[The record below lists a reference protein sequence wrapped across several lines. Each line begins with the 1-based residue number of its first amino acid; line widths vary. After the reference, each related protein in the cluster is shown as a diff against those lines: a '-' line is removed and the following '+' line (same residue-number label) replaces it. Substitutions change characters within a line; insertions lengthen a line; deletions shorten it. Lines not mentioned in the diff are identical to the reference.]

1 MFVLDPQSRRPLR
14 VSASSLRV
22 LGHPPDALIGDDGLR
37 SALLYPAGL
46 EEREDELARG
56 RTVVH
61 RWQLPAS
68 DGPPRWVEVTARGAL
83 DSNGRLMRVHG
94 ALTDVTDNQRV
105 QEELAT
111 RNKELMTLFR
121 ISEVTLTAHA
131 PDQTYEE
138 ILEELSK
145 ATGFPI
151 AAVERYDPVRERL
164 VVTAARGIPTGDA
177 PLELTLDETLSGIA
191 IRSEQPVIATNA
203 RMRPELA
210 NETLQNLGLETFLAF
225 PLMVGSEVVGT
236 LMLAHTEPIE
246 PDRKLVRLV
255 GSIATGVTQILERV
269 AAAEA
274 LRDSERQSHSLVEQ
288 LKQANQ
294 QLESFAYSVSH
305 DLRAPLRTMQGF
317 AHALIQT
324 YGEQLPTEAHDFAQ
338 RIIASGKQAE
348 ILIRDLLEYSRLT
361 FEERELQLVDLSKT
375 VAAAQEQVRVDVE
388 EVGADVVVVETLPT
402 VRGHPPTLVQ
412 VVANLISNAIKF
424 VPTGRRP
431 EVRIG
436 AEQND
441 GFVRLWVE
449 DNGVGVPPGQ
459 EERIFRVFERL
470 SQSAARPGTGIGLAI
485 VRRGME
491 RMGGRA
497 GVVSRTDAEGS
508 RFWVDV
514 PAKDESRRSRW
525 GRRRGDG

>member
-1 MFVLDPQSRRPLR
+1 MFALDPQSRRPIR
-14 VSASSLRV
+14 VSASSLRI
-22 LGHPPDALIGDDGLR
+22 LGHPPDTLIGDDGLR

-46 EEREDELARG
+46 EEREDELAQG
-56 RTVVH
+56 HTVVH
-61 RWQLPAS
+61 RWQLPTS
-68 DGPPRWVEVTARGAL
+68 DGPPRWVEVSARGAL
-83 DSNGRLMRVHG
+83 DADGRLVRVHG
-94 ALTDVTDNQRV
+94 ALTDVTDNQRA

-111 RNKELMTLFR
+111 HNKELMTLYR
-121 ISEVTLTAHA
+121 ISEVTLSASA

-151 AAVERYDPVRERL
+151 VAVERYDPVRERL

-177 PLELTLDETLSGIA
+177 PLEMTLDETLSGIVV
-191 IRSEQPVIATNA
+191 RSGQPVIATNA

-210 NETLQNLGLETFLAF
+210 NETLRKLGLETYLAF
-225 PLMVGSEVVGT
+225 PLVVQHQVVGT

-246 PDRKLVRLV
+246 PDRRLVRLA
-255 GSIATGVTQILERV
+255 GSIAIGVTQLLDRV

-274 LRDSERQSHSLVEQ
+274 LRESDRQSRSLVEQ

-324 YGEQLPTEAHDFAQ
+324 FGERLPTEARDFVQ

-348 ILIRDLLEYSRLT
+348 ILIGDLLEYSRLT
-361 FEERELQLVDLSKT
+361 FEEHEMQHVDLSKT

-388 EVGADVVVVETLPT
+388 EVGADVVVVGTLPT
-402 VRGHPPTLVQ
+402 VRGQAPTLVQ
-412 VVANLISNAIKF
+412 AVANLISNAIKF
-424 VPTGRRP
+424 VPVGRPP
-431 EVRIG
+431 EVRIR
-436 AEQND
+436 AEEND

-449 DNGVGVPPGQ
+449 DNGIGVPPGQ

-470 SQSAARPGTGIGLAI
+470 SESAARPGTGIGLAI

-497 GVVSRTDAEGS
+497 GVVSRTDGEGS

-514 PAKDESRRSRW
+514 PTKDESRRTPW
-525 GRRRGDG
+525 GRRRGDV